1 MRLMGGAIGDA
12 DRGVSSTIGV
22 VLLIA
27 FTIAGATT
35 VVAVGSIALSDVEAS
50 AETDHAE
57 LAMTQLDSNAATVAI
72 GNAETSQVR
81 MGATDA
87 GQVSVEPNAGR
98 VKLLVVNDTGTET
111 IVNESLGAVV
121 YETGETKTAYQGGGV
136 WQRRANG
143 SRMISPPEYHYQDQT
158 LTFPVVRVTGDG
170 TTRSTDG
177 TLTVIK
183 NGSEALFPTASRRNP
198 LSEGHVVV
206 EITSEYHLGWKQFFE
221 TRMDGQIRHDP
232 ANGTV
237 AVNLTVPVTETF
249 DNAVAATANAGDP
262 IDESSTSPHGGF
274 DSPQKTSVDRPSASS
289 KIDDRIADCVSHG
302 CADLSSEL
310 SDDTLENG
318 TYYENGDVTIDE
330 TTYDTSGG
338 DIHVVVNG
346 DLEFAGSGG
355 PPGTPHHTI
364 SGDGRVTFYV
374 KGDVSLSGNTG
385 VNTGG
390 DAEDLLVLVH
400 SDAGDVTTASGTPQ
414 FTGLIY
420 APNASLT
427 INGGGAPSNDNIVGA
442 VVVKDATA
450 NGNGDLE
457 YEVPVGFEM
466 EFETVTDI
474 TYLHVGENRI
484 NVTSG

>member
-1 MRLMGGAIGDA
+1 MGGAIGDA

-22 VLLIA
+22 VLVVA
-27 FTIAGATT
+27 FTIAVATT
-35 VVAVGSIALSDVEAS
+35 VAAIGSVALSGAQET
-50 AETDHAE
+50 AESDRAA
-57 LAMTQLDSNAATVAI
+57 LAMTQFDSNAATVAI
-72 GNAETSQVR
+72 GNAETSRVR
-81 MGATDA
+81 VGATDA
-87 GQVSVEPNAGR
+87 GQISVEPNAGR
-98 VKLLVVNDTGTET
+98 VQLLVVNDTGAET

-121 YETGETKTAYQGGGV
+121 YETGETRTAYQGGGV

-143 SRMISPPEYHYQDQT
+143 SRMISPPEYHYRDQT
-158 LTFPVVRVTGDG
+158 LTFPIVRVTDGG
-170 TTRSTDG
+170 TTKSTGDA
-177 TLTVIK
+177 LVVRK
-183 NGSEALFPTASRRNP
+183 NGSDALFPTASRGNP

-206 EITSEYHLGWKQFFE
+206 EITSEYHRGWKQFFE
-221 TRMDGQIRHDP
+221 TRMDGEVRHDP

-249 DNAVAATANAGDP
+249 DNAVAATAKTGDP

-274 DSPQKTSVDRPSASS
+274 DSPKVTGVDRPSASS
-289 KIDDRIADCVSHG
+289 KVDERITDCMSSG
-302 CADLSSEL
+302 CADLSSEA
-310 SDDTLENG
+310 SDGALENG

-330 TTYDTSGG
+330 TSYDTSAG
-338 DIHVVVNG
+338 DIDVVVDG

-374 KGDVSLSGNTG
+374 KGDVSLSGNTA

-427 INGGGAPSNDNIVGA
+427 INGGGSPWNDNIVGA
-442 VVVKDATA
+442 VVVRDATA
-450 NGNGDLE
+450 NGNGNVE

-484 NVTSG
+484 DVTAD